1 MGNSMDMVCSL
12 DLMGWSMRESLKVV
26 KYVDMVRKYV
36 FIILI
41 LIYEKIN
48 QQILFYCRN
57 HNGLSICVWLNLIYL
72 IGSEYLCMILH
83 LSWKLLNINFF
94 YFIVTM
100 IMMYYW
106 IHMTFC
112 LKLFLISGPWFVFII
127 IAALIDKNFNEKI
140 YMYTNYTYEH
150 HSL

>member
-1 MGNSMDMVCSL
+1 MENSMDMVCSL

-41 LIYEKIN
+41 LINEKIN

-57 HNGLSICVWLNLIYL
+57 HNDLSICVWLHLIYL
-72 IGSEYLCMILH
+72 IGSEYLYMILH
-83 LSWKLLNINFF
+83 LSWKLLINFI

-106 IHMTFC
+106 IYMTFC
-112 LKLFLISGPWFVFII
+112 LKLFLISGPWFVFIL

-140 YMYTNYTYEH
+140 YTNTYKH
-150 HSL
+150 HSLYM